1 MTIIFTENLFGIFST
16 LTLVSLYAVFSLT
29 KYKYNL
35 VLSIFS
41 SLLFIAAVTFVILSF
56 FRYVPANTIV
66 YNGPVFFMTGEP
78 SIIFDTAKDTVYFE
92 TPMEGETLSRSYSIQ
107 NQKVDMVFEYQP
119 IEERFF
125 REELFKLQERG
136 VYELNFQYYVDKLV
150 TPDLKKELNKIRN
163 EKKEQLNK
171 REIDLATFNLVE
183 EYMIVYFHRPDFSMD
198 DY

>member
-16 LTLVSLYAVFSLT
+16 LTLVSLYAIFSLT

-35 VLSIFS
+35 VLSIGS
-41 SLLFIAAVTFVILSF
+41 SLVFIAAVTFVILSF